1 MSAITATQVKELRDK
16 TSANMVE
23 CKKALEEVCGDVN
36 KAVDVLRR
44 RGMALAEKKMDKAV
58 SQGRVGSYIHSNG
71 KVGVMLELACETD
84 FVAKN
89 DDFQALLKD
98 LCLHITAMSPM
109 VISKEQLDAQMIE
122 QEKEFY
128 RKELK
133 DKPPQMVEK
142 IVDGKIEKFFYT
154 QKCLLDQPFVKDD
167 KIKVGD
173 MIKNHIAKFG
183 ENIVV
188 KRFQRFEIGK

>member
-16 TSANMVE
+16 TSASMVE
-23 CKKALEEVCGDVN
+23 CKKALEEACGDVN
-36 KAVDVLRR
+36 KASDVLRR
-44 RGMALAEKKMDKAV
+44 RGLAIAEKKMDKAV
-58 SQGRVGSYIHSNG
+58 SQGRVGAYIHSNG
-71 KVGVMLELACETD
+71 KVGAMVELACETD

-89 DDFQALLKD
+89 DDFQILLRD

-109 VISKEQLDAQMIE
+109 VVSREQLDAQMIE

-133 DKPPQMVEK
+133 DKPPQMVDK
-142 IVDGKIEKFFYT
+142 IVEGKIEKFFYI
-154 QKCLLDQPFVKDD
+154 QKCLMDQPFVKDD

-173 MIKNHIAKFG
+173 LIKNHIAKFG
-183 ENIVV
+183 ENIVI
-188 KRFQRFEIGK
+188 KQFKRFEIGK

>member
-16 TSANMVE
+16 TSASMAE
-23 CKKALEEVCGDVN
+23 CKKALEEACGDVN
-36 KAVDVLRR
+36 KASDCLRR
-44 RGMALAEKKMDKAV
+44 RGLALAEKKMDKAV
-58 SQGRVGSYIHSNG
+58 SQGRIGSYIHSNG

-98 LCLHITAMSPM
+98 LCLHITAMSPL

-133 DKPPQMVEK
+133 DKPPQMVDK
-142 IVDGKIEKFFYT
+142 IVEGKIEKFFYA

-167 KIKVGD
+167 KMKVGD
-173 MIKNHIAKFG
+173 LIKNHIAKFG